1 MVLGSPSISL
11 VPLDG
16 EEDIGEVADGF
27 WWQLSRLE
35 DCTHQRFR
43 GRPGAGQI

>member
-1 MVLGSPSISL
+1 MVGVWCSDPAEAKTVLTMVPGSPSISL

-27 WWQLSRLE
+27 
-35 DCTHQRFR
+35 
-43 GRPGAGQI
+43 